1 MTRGF
6 SQVWED
12 SKERDKLQYE
22 MVKDGIEAWGFLSID
37 LYRKEKSQEEL
48 VGVSPCRDEEAIES
62 LLNCSLYPPQYS

>member
-22 MVKDGIEAWGFLSID
+22 MVKDGIEA
-37 LYRKEKSQEEL
+37 
-48 VGVSPCRDEEAIES
+48 
-62 LLNCSLYPPQYS
+62 